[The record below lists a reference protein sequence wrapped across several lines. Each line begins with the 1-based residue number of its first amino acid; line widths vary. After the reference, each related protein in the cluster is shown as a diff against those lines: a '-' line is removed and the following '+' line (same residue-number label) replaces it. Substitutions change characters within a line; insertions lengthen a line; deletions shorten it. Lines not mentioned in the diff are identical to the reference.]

1 MSESLSSRGN
11 RTGAAGTDTA
21 PRTSTRRATNVG
33 LWVVQAVTAL
43 AFVFAALG
51 KFGGDPMVVA
61 TFDEIGFGDW
71 FRYLIAVLEI
81 LGAVALF
88 VPRLAGLAGLAFVGL
103 MVGALIVTVAV
114 VGGSVV
120 MPLALLVLSA
130 VIAWG
135 RRRST
140 TKLWNTLAR
149 R

>member
-1 MSESLSSRGN
+1 MLESVSSRGTS
-11 RTGAAGTDTA
+11 RTGAASPAA
-21 PRTSTRRATNVG
+21 PASRAVNVG
-33 LWVVQAVTAL
+33 LWVAQVVTAL

-51 KFGGDPMVVA
+51 KFGGDPMIVE
-61 TFDEIGFGDW
+61 TFDKVGFGDW
-71 FRYLIAVLEI
+71 FRYFIGVLEV

-88 VPRLAGLAGLAFVGL
+88 VPPLVGLAGLAFVGL
-103 MVGALIVTVAV
+103 MVGALVVTIAV

-120 MPLALLVLSA
+120 LPLALLIFSA

-140 TKLWNTLAR
+140 ARLWQALAR

>member
-1 MSESLSSRGN
+1 MSESVSQRGTS
-11 RTGAAGTDTA
+11 RTGTASPVTTTTGRAA
-21 PRTSTRRATNVG
+21 NVG
-33 LWVVQAVTAL
+33 LWVVQVVTAL
-43 AFVFAALG
+43 AFLFAALG

-61 TFDEIGFGDW
+61 TFDKIGFGDW
-71 FRYLIAVLEI
+71 FRYFIGVLEV

-88 VPRLAGLAGLAFVGL
+88 VPRLAGLAGLAFVAL
-103 MVGALIVTVAV
+103 MVGAVVVTVAV

-120 MPLALLVLSA
+120 LPLALLVLSA

-140 TKLWNTLAR
+140 ARLWDTLAR